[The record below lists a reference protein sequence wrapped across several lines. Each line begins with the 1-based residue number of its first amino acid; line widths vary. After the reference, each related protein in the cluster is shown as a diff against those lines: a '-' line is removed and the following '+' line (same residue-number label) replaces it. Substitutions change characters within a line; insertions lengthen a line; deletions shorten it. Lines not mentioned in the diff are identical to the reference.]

1 MEGGRFMTFPSRVGG
16 DMKGDILSGHDF
28 ISSVP
33 DGSENQ
39 LHNAHNRALF
49 LRQLAI
55 EHQGYERP

>member
-1 MEGGRFMTFPSRVGG
+1 MTFPSRVGG